1 MAMRNK
7 YVKRSRIS
15 EKKFR
20 QLVKL
25 FSLDLD
31 AVQISELSHL
41 NRNTVNRYLKAIRN
55 RIAEFCEV
63 ESPFNGEVE
72 IDESYFGAKRVKGKR
87 GRGASDKTIV
97 FGIFKRNGKVYTEII
112 RDARRKTLQ
121 DIIRGRVDLETV
133 IHSDGW
139 RGYTGLVDLGYKK
152 HFRVHHGKNEFVRGK
167 AHINGIESF
176 WGYAKTRLS
185 KFRGIH
191 KSSFYFHLKES
202 EFRFNYRHE
211 NIYQIMLKIFNNNPL
226 I

>member
-1 MAMRNK
+1 MTMRNK

-31 AVQISELSHL
+31 AIQISELSHL
-41 NRNTVNRYLKAIRN
+41 NRNTVNRYLKAIRTK
-55 RIAEFCEV
+55 IAEFCEV

-87 GRGASDKTIV
+87 GRGASGKTIV
-97 FGIFKRNGKVYTEII
+97 FGIFQRNGKVYTEIVP
-112 RDARRKTLQ
+112 DARRKTLQ

-167 AHINGIESF
+167 VHINGIESF
-176 WGYAKTRLS
+176 WGYAKTRLA

-191 KSSFYFHLKES
+191 RNSFYLHLKES

-211 NIYQIMLKIFNNNPL
+211 NIYQIILKIFRNKPL
-226 I
+226 N

>member
-41 NRNTVNRYLKAIRN
+41 NRNTVNRYLKAMRN

-87 GRGASDKTIV
+87 GRGASGKTIV
-97 FGIFKRNGKVYTEII
+97 FGIFNRNGKVYTEIVP
-112 RDARRKTLQ
+112 DARRKTLQ
-121 DIIRGRVDLETV
+121 DIIRGCVDLETV

-191 KSSFYFHLKES
+191 KNLFYLHLKES

-211 NIYQIMLKIFNNNPL
+211 NIYQTMLKIINNNPL
-226 I
+226 N